1 MALIRCKECGAR
13 VSELAQNCPTCGC
26 PVIYSLAH
34 QPAPKPVP
42 QPVPQ
47 QPPASIS
54 QPIPQPKQQETEQPF
69 KDNDSAPAPVAKKSR
84 KGGKILGICG
94 IFVGLALIA
103 AGVFLMIGA

>member
-26 PVIYSLAH
+26 PVIYSLT
-34 QPAPKPVP
+34 QQPVP

-47 QPPASIS
+47 PAPQPIP
-54 QPIPQPKQQETEQPF
+54 QPIPQPKQQETEQSF
-69 KDNDSAPAPVAKKSR
+69 KDNDSAPVSVAKKSR

-94 IFVGLALIA
+94 IFVGVALIA